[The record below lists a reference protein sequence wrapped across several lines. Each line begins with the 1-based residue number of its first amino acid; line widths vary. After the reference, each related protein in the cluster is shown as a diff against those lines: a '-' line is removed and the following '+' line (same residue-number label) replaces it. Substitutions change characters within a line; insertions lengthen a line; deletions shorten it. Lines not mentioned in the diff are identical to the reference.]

1 MTLENKTVPA
11 KCPICGEDV
20 GLFLMGEP
28 VFICKGID
36 EHYFGTLKFPG
47 GDDNA

>member
-1 MTLENKTVPA
+1 MEQLKP
-11 KCPICGEDV
+11 CPICGEDV
-20 GLFLMGEP
+20 GLFFRGEP

-47 GDDNA
+47 DRSEHND